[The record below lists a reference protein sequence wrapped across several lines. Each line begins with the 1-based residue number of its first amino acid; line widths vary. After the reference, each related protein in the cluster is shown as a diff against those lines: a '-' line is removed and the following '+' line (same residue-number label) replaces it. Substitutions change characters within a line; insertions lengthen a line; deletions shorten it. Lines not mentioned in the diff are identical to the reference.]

1 MYRYFS
7 ISLIIFFFYGSLLG
21 NSASRILVYS
31 WSSEDYVRNTDE
43 WGKPLPEICAFLEG
57 NYYAEVTESESPV
70 EAVSFEKVIE
80 ILAPEMMKQNFILDQ
95 PPEIVDFI
103 LLVNWGFTEEV
114 SDDYEFMDQEMIVI
128 DLDDGFQETQMVDVG
143 STNSFS
149 TVGSDNAKLIGAMK
163 MSELYPYSFKRRLL
177 LEASEE
183 KRLFVNVTA
192 FEKTHLQNKSIDE
205 KLKAS
210 WITFFSIPF
219 YNIETAD
226 AIQAISEM
234 ASRHMGYDW
243 DSPSFI
249 DYNDRKFDT
258 TPDSLEFI
266 SIDENNK

>member
-1 MYRYFS
+1 MNRYIGILFG
-7 ISLIIFFFYGSLLG
+7 LFFFYLSTHA
-21 NSASRILVYS
+21 NSESRIMVYS
-31 WSSEDYVRNTDE
+31 WASVDYVRNLDDK
-43 WGKPLPEICAFLEG
+43 GRPLPEVCAFLEG
-57 NYYAEVTESESPV
+57 SYYPEVTQSEMPV
-70 EAVSFEKVIE
+70 EPVKFDTVLK

-95 PPEIVDFI
+95 PPETVDYI

-114 SDDYEFMDQEMIVI
+114 DDEFEFTDQEMIVI
-128 DLDDGFQETQMVDVG
+128 DLDDGSQATQMVDVG

-163 MSELYPYSFKRRLL
+163 MSQLYPYSLKRRLL

-192 FEKTHLQNKSIDE
+192 FEKLHLQNKSEEEPI
-205 KLKAS
+205 KAS

-249 DYNDRKFDT
+249 DYNDKQFDT
-258 TPDSLEFI
+258 TPEALEFI
-266 SIDENNK
+266 GVESE

>member
-1 MYRYFS
+1 MNRYTCVF
-7 ISLIIFFFYGSLLG
+7 IFFFLSCLTLSAD
-21 NSASRILVYS
+21 SASRILVYS
-31 WSSEDYVRNTDE
+31 WSSEDYVRYLDDL
-43 WGKPLPEICAFLEG
+43 GRPLPEICAFLEG
-57 NYYAEVTESESPV
+57 KYYPEVTQAETPV
-70 EAVSFEKVIE
+70 DPVSFETVIE
-80 ILAPEMMKQNFILDQ
+80 ILAPEMMKQNFILNQ
-95 PPEIVDFI
+95 PAETVDFI

-114 SDDYEFMDQEMIVI
+114 NDDYEFLDQEMIVI
-128 DLDDGFQETQMVDVG
+128 DLDDGMQTTQMVDIG

-149 TVGSDNAKLIGAMK
+149 TVGNDNAKLIGAMK
-163 MSELYPYSFKRRLL
+163 MSQLYPYSLKRRLL

-192 FEKTHLQNKSIDE
+192 FEKSHLQNKSKE
-205 KLKAS
+205 EPLKAS

-249 DYNDRKFDT
+249 NYNDREFDA
-258 TPDSLEFI
+258 TPDALEFI
-266 SIDENNK
+266 GVDED

>member
-1 MYRYFS
+1 M
-7 ISLIIFFFYGSLLG
+7 
-21 NSASRILVYS
+21 YS
-31 WSSEDYVRNTDE
+31 WSNEDYVRNTDE
-43 WGKPLPEICAFLEG
+43 SGKPLAEICAFLEG
-57 NYYAEVTESESPV
+57 NYYPEVTQNEMPV
-70 EAVSFEKVIE
+70 ESVSFQTVIQ

-95 PPEIVDFI
+95 PPESVDFI

-114 SDDYEFMDQEMIVI
+114 TDDYEFMDQEMVVM
-128 DLDDGFQETQMVDVG
+128 DLDDGSQEIQMIDIG

-192 FEKTHLQNKSIDE
+192 FEKTHLQNKTLED
-205 KLKAS
+205 KLKPS

-249 DYNDRKFDT
+249 DYNDKKFDT
-258 TPDSLEFI
+258 TPDALEFI
-266 SIDENNK
+266 SIENDEE

>member
-1 MYRYFS
+1 MYQYLY
-7 ISLIIFFFYGSLLG
+7 IPLIILTFYQSLCA
-21 NSASRILVYS
+21 NSTSRILVYS
-31 WSSEDYVRNTDE
+31 WSSDEYVRNTDDL
-43 WGKPLPEICAFLEG
+43 GKPLPEICAFLEG
-57 NYYAEVTESESPV
+57 NYYPEETQEEVAVDP
-70 EAVSFEKVIE
+70 VSFETVIE
-80 ILAPEMMKQNFILDQ
+80 ILAPEMMKQNFILNQ

-114 SDDYEFMDQEMIVI
+114 SEDYEFLDQEMIII
-128 DLDDGFQETQMVDVG
+128 DLDDGSQTTEMVDVG

-192 FEKTHLQNKSIDE
+192 FEKSHLQNKAVED

-210 WITFFSIPF
+210 WVTFFSIPF

-226 AIQAISEM
+226 AIKAISEM

-249 DYNDRKFDT
+249 DYNDKKFST
-258 TPDSLEFI
+258 TPNALEFI
-266 SIDENNK
+266 GVEEE

>member
-1 MYRYFS
+1 MKRN
-7 ISLIIFFFYGSLLG
+7 ICIIITLFLFCLNASAS
-21 NSASRILVYS
+21 SASRILVYS
-31 WSSEDYVRNTDE
+31 WSSDDYVRNLDVM
-43 WGKPLPEICAFLEG
+43 GRPLPEICAFLEG
-57 NYYAEVTESESPV
+57 NYYPEVTLAETPAEP
-70 EAVSFEKVIE
+70 VSFETVIQ
-80 ILAPEMMKQNFILDQ
+80 ILAPEMMKQNFILNQ
-95 PPEIVDFI
+95 PPETVDYI

-114 SDDYEFMDQEMIVI
+114 TDDYEFLDQEMIVI
-128 DLDDGFQETQMVDVG
+128 DLDDGMQTTQMVDVG
-143 STNSFS
+143 SANSFS

-163 MSELYPYSFKRRLL
+163 MSQLYPYSFKRRLL

-192 FEKTHLQNKSIDE
+192 FEKSHLQNKSKE
-205 KLKAS
+205 EPLKAS

-249 DYNDRKFDT
+249 DYNDKKFDA
-258 TPDSLEFI
+258 TPSALEFI
-266 SIDENNK
+266 GVEED